1 MKRKKKTQQIGNKKS
16 TRKCFTG
23 NNNND
28 KQNSNNKETQGMQW
42 MQPRLRMRM
51 LLSLGLRILPS
62 LPLLMLLS

>member
-16 TRKCFTG
+16 ARKCFTG

-28 KQNSNNKETQGMQW
+28 KQNNNNKETQGMQW
-42 MQPRLRMRM
+42 MQQRLRLRM